1 MSSSKPSSAHR
12 PSAVGRYLRSGV
24 RSVAEVRAF
33 LGRWGLPAEDIDA
46 VIADCRR
53 QGALDD
59 QAYARLAAEHWAR
72 QGYAGRAIR
81 ERLAAKGVAEA
92 LVAEAIARLTSEED
106 DAGRAARLLSQPR
119 WRRAGPGRRARWLAA
134 RGFDEELIERVVGTT
149 DPE

>member
-1 MSSSKPSSAHR
+1 MSSSKSNSVGPPA
-12 PSAVGRYLRSGV
+12 AVRRYLRSGV

-33 LGRWGLPAEDIDA
+33 LDRRGLPAEAIDA

-81 ERLAAKGVAEA
+81 QRLAAKGVPDA
-92 LVAEAIARLTSEED
+92 LVVEAIARLTNEEG
-106 DAGRAARLLSQPR
+106 DAERATRLLSQPR
-119 WRRAGPGRRARWLAA
+119 WRRAEPSRQARWLAA
-134 RGFDEELIERVVGTT
+134 RGFDDELIERIVGTA